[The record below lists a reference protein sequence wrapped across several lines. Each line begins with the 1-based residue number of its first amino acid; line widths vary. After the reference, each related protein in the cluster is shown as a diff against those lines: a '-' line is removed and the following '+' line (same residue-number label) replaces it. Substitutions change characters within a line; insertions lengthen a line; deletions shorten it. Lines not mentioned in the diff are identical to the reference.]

1 MNTSGEAADQVVRM
15 SLEVGEAALKIS
27 GTGAKHLAVMLYAVL
42 KEKKKT
48 KGRVRLETLVK
59 SGRPLTVF
67 SVKESDLKQFV
78 QEAKRYGVL
87 YCAVRNPRGSS
98 DGLVDVIVKEE
109 DAPRINRIVDR
120 FQFASVTEAAKIKT
134 EIERTRAEKA
144 KAGKSEKQEKKP
156 EKVQVQQ
163 EKQGQAEPEKDY
175 PQKSKED
182 QLMDE
187 LFGES
192 VKKEGKEQKPQDEK
206 VQAFIAESR
215 NNRNRCY
222 ELSEQ
227 VTAQVATDGKML
239 QKYLD
244 VQSTFDRY
252 TTNNALLIL
261 AQRPDAQK
269 LGDYGYWRNHGFYL
283 KRMERQNPV
292 LILEPGK
299 TYKREDGTVGN
310 YYNAKKLYDIS
321 QTTMSD
327 TTIQKSEYE
336 EHDLIR
342 ALVSTPPVNIVAAE
356 PEQMPDEKGAFFKP
370 EEGCIYVRKGMSAQ
384 EIFQNL
390 VPELVFA
397 GYADGN
403 PHYDKNEDAFHV
415 SCASYMLC
423 KKYGMDTSRYNFLHA
438 PEFFEKMETQ
448 EVRVELSRAR
458 DAANTISARMAKVL
472 DQNRNATYRQSEAEK
487 NGQDSSENVKD
498 KKENPEPEKK
508 EQKSRGQHRKE
519 AR

>member
-187 LFGES
+187 LFGEP
-192 VKKEGKEQKPQDEK
+192 VKKEGKEQNPSLAKTTK
-206 VQAFIAESR
+206 SR
-215 NNRNRCY
+215 
-222 ELSEQ
+222 LSEP
-227 VTAQVATDGKML
+227 TSKP
-239 QKYLD
+239 K
-244 VQSTFDRY
+244 
-252 TTNNALLIL
+252 
-261 AQRPDAQK
+261 
-269 LGDYGYWRNHGFYL
+269 
-283 KRMERQNPV
+283 E
-292 LILEPGK
+292 
-299 TYKREDGTVGN
+299 
-310 YYNAKKLYDIS
+310 
-321 QTTMSD
+321 
-327 TTIQKSEYE
+327 
-336 EHDLIR
+336 
-342 ALVSTPPVNIVAAE
+342 AAE
-356 PEQMPDEKGAFFKP
+356 PGIPDPLERP
-370 EEGCIYVRKGMSAQ
+370 RPSVRQALK
-384 EIFQNL
+384 EIR
-390 VPELVFA
+390 
-397 GYADGN
+397 
-403 PHYDKNEDAFHV
+403 
-415 SCASYMLC
+415 
-423 KKYGMDTSRYNFLHA
+423 T
-438 PEFFEKMETQ
+438 
-448 EVRVELSRAR
+448 
-458 DAANTISARMAKVL
+458 
-472 DQNRNATYRQSEAEK
+472 
-487 NGQDSSENVKD
+487 
-498 KKENPEPEKK
+498 
-508 EQKSRGQHRKE
+508 EQKQRAEEKARENAGRQKPLQHRASPKKKVKKQKE
-519 AR
+519 R

>member
-192 VKKEGKEQKPQDEK
+192 VKKEGKEQNPSLAKTTKSRLSEPISVRPDKTAEGTSKLYAPSVPKKPSVRKELNEIK
-206 VQAFIAESR
+206 AARKKEAESK
-215 NNRNRCY
+215 
-222 ELSEQ
+222 
-227 VTAQVATDGKML
+227 GKEAIS
-239 QKYLD
+239 KEK
-244 VQSTFDRY
+244 SGRT
-252 TTNNALLIL
+252 
-261 AQRPDAQK
+261 
-269 LGDYGYWRNHGFYL
+269 
-283 KRMERQNPV
+283 RQ
-292 LILEPGK
+292 
-299 TYKREDGTVGN
+299 
-310 YYNAKKLYDIS
+310 
-321 QTTMSD
+321 
-327 TTIQKSEYE
+327 
-336 EHDLIR
+336 
-342 ALVSTPPVNIVAAE
+342 
-356 PEQMPDEKGAFFKP
+356 
-370 EEGCIYVRKGMSAQ
+370 
-384 EIFQNL
+384 
-390 VPELVFA
+390 
-397 GYADGN
+397 
-403 PHYDKNEDAFHV
+403 
-415 SCASYMLC
+415 
-423 KKYGMDTSRYNFLHA
+423 
-438 PEFFEKMETQ
+438 TQ
-448 EVRVELSRAR
+448 H
-458 DAANTISARMAKVL
+458 TQP
-472 DQNRNATYRQSEAEK
+472 QNR
-487 NGQDSSENVKD
+487 
-498 KKENPEPEKK
+498 KKPRKSK
-508 EQKSRGQHRKE
+508 ER
-519 AR
+519 

>member
-98 DGLVDVIVKEE
+98 DGLIDVIVKEE

-156 EKVQVQQ
+156 EK
-163 EKQGQAEPEKDY
+163 DY

-192 VKKEGKEQKPQDEK
+192 VKKEGKEQNPSLAKTTKSRLSEPTSKKQEKTAEGTSKLFTPEKPEK
-206 VQAFIAESR
+206 PSVRKELREIQNARKKEAER
-215 NNRNRCY
+215 RENRNDPVRN
-222 ELSEQ
+222 Q
-227 VTAQVATDGKML
+227 GNK
-239 QKYLD
+239 
-244 VQSTFDRY
+244 DR
-252 TTNNALLIL
+252 N
-261 AQRPDAQK
+261 Q
-269 LGDYGYWRNHGFYL
+269 
-283 KRMERQNPV
+283 
-292 LILEPGK
+292 
-299 TYKREDGTVGN
+299 
-310 YYNAKKLYDIS
+310 
-321 QTTMSD
+321 
-327 TTIQKSEYE
+327 
-336 EHDLIR
+336 IR
-342 ALVSTPPVNIVAAE
+342 
-356 PEQMPDEKGAFFKP
+356 
-370 EEGCIYVRKGMSAQ
+370 
-384 EIFQNL
+384 
-390 VPELVFA
+390 
-397 GYADGN
+397 
-403 PHYDKNEDAFHV
+403 H
-415 SCASYMLC
+415 
-423 KKYGMDTSRYNFLHA
+423 
-438 PEFFEKMETQ
+438 
-448 EVRVELSRAR
+448 
-458 DAANTISARMAKVL
+458 
-472 DQNRNATYRQSEAEK
+472 
-487 NGQDSSENVKD
+487 
-498 KKENPEPEKK
+498 
-508 EQKSRGQHRKE
+508 
-519 AR
+519 